1 MNERLVY
8 KHTVSLS
15 LGLAFILLHVLL
27 VGVDA
32 ADRGLEIMRQVE
44 RQQRTDTRMHD
55 AAIEV
60 VDNTGKVLRKNWQ
73 FWGEGWHGESKVLIR
88 FTAPA
93 EVRGVGLLT
102 LNHLNKPA
110 EQWLY
115 TPSIQRERRIAPQE
129 KTARFM
135 GTDFTHEDMEERSV
149 EGYDYDLL
157 GEETVDG
164 QPTYKLK
171 GVYKERGNTQYSYLV
186 LRVRKDMMVTTA
198 IEFYTDG
205 KLRKTLLWSD
215 WRQVQGI
222 WTAHTI
228 ELKDLARD
236 SMTRLRISNVQYNMA
251 LDPDWFSLRT
261 LRRAF

>member
-1 MNERLVY
+1 MNSLLIYPLLFLPLIPFDATLV
-8 KHTVSLS
+8 K
-15 LGLAFILLHVLL
+15 
-27 VGVDA
+27 VGA
-32 ADRGLEIMRQVE
+32 ATRGLEIMREVE
-44 RQQRTDTRMHD
+44 RRQHTDTRTHD

-60 VDNTGKVLRKNWQ
+60 IDSKGKVLNKRWQ

-88 FTAPA
+88 FTAPP
-93 EVRGVGLLT
+93 EVRGVGFLT
-102 LNHLNKPA
+102 LNHLATPA

-149 EGYDYDLL
+149 EGYDYDVL

-164 QPTYKLK
+164 QPTYTIK
-171 GVYKERGNTQYSYLV
+171 GVYKDRANTRYSHLV
-186 LRVRKDMMVTTA
+186 LHVRKDIMATTA
-198 IEFYTDG
+198 IEFYIDG

-215 WRQVQGI
+215 WQQIQGI
-222 WTAHTI
+222 WTAHSI

-236 SMTRLRISNVQYNMA
+236 SMTRLRISNVKYNVP
-251 LDPDWFSLRT
+251 LEPDWFTSRT
-261 LRRAF
+261 LRQAF